1 MKSFLVNLITIVL
14 LSTSLSPSSYI
25 PKVSL
30 EPSGEGYFGKYTGN
44 NERYNLDAG
53 IDIAF
58 TLLTWEN
65 TEFYIQYINNLEMA
79 RQVGNIS
86 LDPRY
91 SHTYIIGGFKFNRYG
106 HTIKTYL
113 VHDCKHIID
122 MLPDSNKV
130 VFNRL
135 KFSLSKHL
143 SNIEEGFQI
152 GMKRENKHR
161 NIRYEFI
168 YGFYPQTEIIDYLNS
183 RPYYHHD
190 FAIRLEFP
198 LFLFQ
203 NQEIFAGFE
212 ATYVISANTPPK
224 YYRDV
229 SILLESDIFNKKGA
243 LGIYIEYYPISEDPM
258 KSPQGLSI
266 VGIRYRF

>member
-1 MKSFLVNLITIVL
+1 MKALLVSLIIIL
-14 LSTSLSPSSYI
+14 LYASLSPSGYI
-25 PKVSL
+25 PQVSL
-30 EPSGEGYFGKYTGN
+30 EPSGGGYFGKYTGN

-58 TLLTWEN
+58 TLLTWE
-65 TEFYIQYINNLEMA
+65 TIDFYVQYINNLEMA

-91 SHTYIIGGFKFNRYG
+91 SHTFIIGGFKLNKYD

-122 MLPDSNKV
+122 MLPDSNKA

-143 SNIEEGFQI
+143 ASLEERFQI
-152 GMKRENKHR
+152 GTEKQNKRR
-161 NIRYEFI
+161 ILRYKFI
-168 YGFYPQTEIIDYLNS
+168 YGFYPQTQIIDYLNS

-190 FAIRLEFP
+190 FTVRFEFP
-198 LFLFQ
+198 LLLFR
-203 NQEIFAGFE
+203 NQEIFAGIE
-212 ATYVISANTPPK
+212 GTYVISANTPPK

-229 SILLESDIFNKKGA
+229 SILLELDIFNKNGVFG
-243 LGIYIEYYPISEDPM
+243 LYFEYFPIAEDPM

-266 VGIRYRF
+266 LGIRYRF

>member
-1 MKSFLVNLITIVL
+1 MKSILICLTLVTLFNT
-14 LSTSLSPSSYI
+14 SPSSSKYI
-25 PKVSL
+25 PQISL
-30 EPSGEGYFGKYTGN
+30 KPSGGGYFGKYTGH

-53 IDIAF
+53 INIAF
-58 TLLTWEN
+58 TLLTWE
-65 TEFYIQYINNLEMA
+65 TIDFYVQYINNLEMA

-91 SHTYIIGGFKFNRYG
+91 SHTFIIGGIKLNKYD
-106 HTIKTYL
+106 HIIKTYL

-122 MLPDSNKV
+122 MLPDSNKA

-143 SNIEEGFQI
+143 SSPEERFQI
-152 GMKRENKHR
+152 GMEKENKQR
-161 NIRYEFI
+161 NLRYQFI
-168 YGFYPQTEIIDYLNS
+168 YGFYPRTEIIDYLNS

-190 FAIRLEFP
+190 FTIRLEFP
-198 LFLFQ
+198 LLLFR
-203 NQEIFAGFE
+203 NQEIFAGIE

-229 SILLESDIFNKKGA
+229 SILLELDMFNKNGVFGVY
-243 LGIYIEYYPISEDPM
+243 LEYFPISEDPM

-266 VGIRYRF
+266 FGIRYRF